1 MPRAFTLSPISSAWA
16 PCSGE
21 RRPCLGAHAGLK
33 KPAFPGTL
41 AAVHSAHDALASLP
55 LLPSKDVAALAA
67 AGLTTPA
74 AVLAHLPRRY
84 EDRRRFDA
92 FPNQSSAV
100 PVCLRGTVIDA
111 ALRGFGHGRR
121 FYEAIV
127 MDGSG
132 GVFGSGKIT
141 CRWYNMPFIHKLVA
155 TGHEVI
161 LYGRVKDSNGR
172 LVIDHPEFE
181 IIREEDEP
189 EASIHL
195 ERIVPIYKN
204 IPGLAQRRLREI
216 IHLLLHLTDPATL
229 ASHADLNPPTPRYQ
243 ALGEVHFPQSL
254 EQAHPA
260 RRRFAREEFFILQ
273 LNVAW
278 RRARYHERPGRV
290 LGTRTTLLKQFYA
303 SLPFDLTNAQKRSIR
318 EIVADMREPR
328 PMHRLLQGDV
338 GSGKTF
344 VAMAAMLLAIDSG
357 CQAAL
362 MAPTQIL
369 AEQHYLTFRRWLEPL
384 GLRIALRTANRDE
397 TSHLPLAGA
406 AQIIIGTHALLYDSV
421 AFRDLGFVVID
432 EQHKFGVAQRAAL
445 IGQGVVPDVLVMTA
459 TPIPRT
465 LTMTLYG
472 DLDVSLLDEKPPGRG
487 KLVTALRIAPKQT
500 DVTRFIKA
508 QIAEG
513 RQAYLVYPLVEES
526 ENIRAESAI
535 EAYAKWQKRLA
546 GSEVGLL
553 HGKLRPDEKE
563 AVMRRFREGGIA
575 ALVATTVIEVGVDV
589 PNASVMILHHAER
602 FGMAQIHQLRGRIGR
617 GGHKGWCVLLT
628 DGKAPEGLE
637 KLKILEQTSDGFEI
651 AEADLRLRGP
661 GDLLGTTQSGLSD
674 LRFTDFLADT
684 ALLRDARADADAV
697 LAADP
702 DLTGFHRAL
711 RPLIQH
717 RSDTDPHPGAA

>member
-1 MPRAFTLSPISSAWA
+1 VI
-16 PCSGE
+16 
-21 RRPCLGAHAGLK
+21 
-33 KPAFPGTL
+33 
-41 AAVHSAHDALASLP
+41 SAHDALASLS
-55 LLPSKDVAALAA
+55 LLPPKDVAALAA
-67 AGLTTPA
+67 AGLTTPG
-74 AVLAHLPRRY
+74 AVLEHLPRRY

-92 FPNQSSAV
+92 FPNQPSPL

-132 GVFGSGKIT
+132 GVFGSGKVT
-141 CRWYNMPFIHKLVA
+141 CRWYNMPFIHKLLA

-161 LYGRVKDSNGR
+161 LYGKVKDSNGR

-181 IIREEDEP
+181 ILREDDEAG
-189 EASIHL
+189 ASIHI

-204 IPGLAQRRLREI
+204 LSGLAQRRLREI
-216 IHLLLHLTDPATL
+216 IHLLLQRTDPATL
-229 ASHADLNPPTPRYQ
+229 ASIRDLAPATPRHQ
-243 ALGEVHFPQSL
+243 ALCEVHFPAAIA
-254 EQAHPA
+254 QAAAA
-260 RRRFAREEFFILQ
+260 RRRFAREEFFALQ
-273 LNVAW
+273 LNVVW

-290 LGTRTTLLKQFYA
+290 LGTRTTLLKRFYA
-303 SLPFDLTNAQKRSIR
+303 SLPFDLTNAQKRSIK
-318 EIVADMREPR
+318 ELVADMREPQ

-369 AEQHYLTFRRWLEPL
+369 AEQHFLTFRRWLEPL
-384 GLRIALRTANRDE
+384 DLRIALRTANRDE
-397 TSHLPLAGA
+397 STHLPLSGEP
-406 AQIIIGTHALLYDSV
+406 QIIIGTHALLYDSV
-421 AFRDLGFVVID
+421 AFRDLGLVVID

-445 IGQGVVPDVLVMTA
+445 ISQGLVPDVLVMTA

-465 LTMTLYG
+465 LTMTIYG

-487 KLVTALRIAPKQT
+487 KIVTAVRIAPKQT
-500 DVTRFIKA
+500 DVTKFVKQ
-508 QIAEG
+508 QIGEG
-513 RQAYLVYPLVEES
+513 RQAYLVYPLVDES
-526 ENIRAESAI
+526 ETLNAESAI

-546 GSEVGLL
+546 GCQVGLL
-553 HGKLRPDEKE
+553 HGRLKPEEKE
-563 AVMRRFREGGIA
+563 DVMRRFRAGEIA

-589 PNASVMILHHAER
+589 ANASVMILHHAER
-602 FGMAQIHQLRGRIGR
+602 FGLAQLHQLRGRSGR
-617 GGHKGWCVLLT
+617 GGHKGWCILHT
-628 DGKAPEGLE
+628 DGKNPDGLE
-637 KLKILEQTSDGFEI
+637 KLQILEQTSDGFEI

-661 GDLLGTTQSGLSD
+661 GDVLGTAQSGLSD

-684 ALLRDARADADAV
+684 PLLHEARTLADAV

-702 DLTGFHRAL
+702 DLTTLHRAL
-711 RPLIQH
+711 RPLIQQ
-717 RSDTDPHPGAA
+717 RSETDPHPGAA